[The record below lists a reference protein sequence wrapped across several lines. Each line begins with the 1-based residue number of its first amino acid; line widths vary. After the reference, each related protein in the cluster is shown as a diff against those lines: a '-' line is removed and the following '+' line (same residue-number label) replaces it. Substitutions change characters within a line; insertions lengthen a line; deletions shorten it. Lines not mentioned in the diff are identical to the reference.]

1 MLYIHADNRTGARA
15 CASLWTSRTAGMCRN
30 AGMKRPGPDG
40 ISTGHQDAAALY
52 ILHTVYVKTY
62 VTYCKDTKY
71 LITLSINIYAM
82 KTCDWIPLPLNAVH
96 MAILLKEMALPV
108 LILIKTKL
116 FSEEISYRM
125 IFPEDRTLTDSV
137 AEEICNL
144 KALQEVW
151 CTEINLPRKNF

>member
-1 MLYIHADNRTGARA
+1 MLYVHADSRKGVRA
-15 CASLWTSRTAGMCRN
+15 CASPWTSRTADMCRN
-30 AGMKRPGPDG
+30 AGMKTPGPDG

-71 LITLSINIYAM
+71 LITLSINIYDM
-82 KTCDWIPLPLNAVH
+82 KTCEWIPLPLNAVH
-96 MAILLKEMALPV
+96 MAILLKEMELPV

-125 IFPEDRTLTDSV
+125 IFPEDRRLTDSV
-137 AEEICNL
+137 AEEICSL